1 MLPIFMV
8 PRWDSSLLSRMD
20 SHLDEKC
27 TIRVDYI
34 SYQRHLAGWD
44 AQMVLKVGQRQS
56 LRPNNNKHVEVPKN
70 APPKNSEVLG
80 FFGRLHWKSLKKN
93 LLRSK
98 RTPKKWGN
106 EETATFDKH
115 MMYITLSTFWW
126 IPHNSD
132 GLAEQPKKQ
141 HGAVRW
147 FFWEFHWIF
156 AGQ

>member
-27 TIRVDYI
+27 TICVDYI
-34 SYQRHLAGWD
+34 SYQRHLAGRD

-80 FFGRLHWKSLKKN
+80 FLGGTLKIIEKIFWDPREHEEWKWRNSN
-93 LLRSK
+93 FRQ
-98 RTPKKWGN
+98 
-106 EETATFDKH
+106 KH
-115 MMYITLSTFWW
+115 DVTLSKFWW
-126 IPHNSD
+126 IPTTQTTAWLLSMPCKRCLFFFRRASNNR
-132 GLAEQPKKQ
+132 KKT
-141 HGAVRW
+141 
-147 FFWEFHWIF
+147 
-156 AGQ
+156 